1 MIDTHCH
8 LTYDGL
14 HERVDDVIDAAA
26 EAGVDR
32 MISVGT
38 TPADAEKAR
47 ALAARKP
54 NIYFTA
60 GLHPH
65 YAAAYSDKPALLDAL
80 REKLADPKCVALGE
94 MGLDRHYPEP
104 PIDIQRRVFEW
115 QLELASEKG
124 DKYIFNNADEPGV
137 AGVESASP
145 RNESAQNE
153 SMGVGSGG
161 SPSLHPGHPTSQVP
175 IIIHNREATGETL
188 SILSASGIAPERFVF
203 HCFTGTA
210 DELDAILAFGAMV
223 SLTGIVTFN
232 SAKDL
237 AEASDAIPLDRLMI
251 ETDSPYLTPAP
262 HRKVR
267 PNEPRYVADVARFL
281 ADRRARPLDE
291 FIGIVDANAQ
301 RFFALE

>member
-14 HERVDDVIDAAA
+14 HERVDDVIAAA
-26 EAGVDR
+26 ADAGVDR

-47 ALAARKP
+47 ALSHRKA

-65 YAAAYSDKPALLDAL
+65 YAERYTDKAALLDAL

-94 MGLDRHYPEP
+94 MGLDRHYPDP
-104 PIDIQRRVFEW
+104 PFDLQQRVFDW
-115 QLELASEKG
+115 QLELVTSSESFQG
-124 DKYIFNNADEPGV
+124 
-137 AGVESASP
+137 
-145 RNESAQNE
+145 
-153 SMGVGSGG
+153 
-161 SPSLHPGHPTSQVP
+161 P
-175 IIIHNREATGETL
+175 IVIHNREATDDTL
-188 SILSASGIAPERFVF
+188 AMLHQSGIDPIRFVF
-203 HCFTGTA
+203 HCFTGSA
-210 DELDAILAFGAMV
+210 DELDKILAFGAMI
-223 SLTGIVTFN
+223 SLTGIVTFP

-237 AEASDAIPLDRLMI
+237 ADATDRIPLDRLMI

-267 PNEPRYVADVARFL
+267 PNEPKYVADVARFL
-281 ADRRARPLDE
+281 AARRELSLDK
-291 FIGIVDANAQ
+291 FTTAVDTNAE
-301 RFFALE
+301 RFFRLN

>member
-14 HERVDDVIDAAA
+14 LERVDEVLANA
-26 EAGVDR
+26 EQAGVDR

-38 TPADAEKAR
+38 TPADAERAR
-47 ALAARKP
+47 ALSVRKP
-54 NIYFTA
+54 NVYFTA

-65 YAAAYSDKPALLDAL
+65 YAEGYTDKPALLDAL

-94 MGLDRHYPEP
+94 MGLDRHYPDP
-104 PIDIQRRVFEW
+104 PMDLQRRVFEW

-124 DKYIFNNADEPGV
+124 DKYIF
-137 AGVESASP
+137 S
-145 RNESAQNE
+145 R
-153 SMGVGSGG
+153 
-161 SPSLHPGHPTSQVP
+161 P
-175 IIIHNREATGETL
+175 IIIHNREATDETL
-188 SILSASGIAPERFVF
+188 AVLRASGIAPQRFVF

-210 DELDAILAFGAMV
+210 GELEAILGFGAMV

-232 SAKDL
+232 SAKAL
-237 AEASDAIPLDRLMI
+237 AEASDTIPLDRLMI
-251 ETDSPYLTPAP
+251 ETDAPYLTPEP

-281 ADRRARPLDE
+281 AARRGLTLDE
-291 FIGIVDANAQ
+291 FTAAIDANAQ
-301 RFFALE
+301 RFFNLKA